1 MSDRIVEEAYN
12 RVRSRYSDDA
22 WFALPPRTL
31 TDAIYQEIRRID
43 AERTGIG
50 APEAAETPVRNAFA
64 A

>member
-22 WFALPPRTL
+22 WFALPPRAL
-31 TDAIYQEIRRID
+31 TDAIYQEIRQID
-43 AERTGIG
+43 SERSRDMPSRQD
-50 APEAAETPVRNAFA
+50 ADVRSAFA